1 MTREDAKKYI
11 YECLDY
17 TEATE
22 VIKALELEPCEDC
35 VSRQAVLAI
44 AGDSCLDLDSYE
56 DTKEFCDTINE
67 LPSVTPTKCIAT
79 VSFNKKDMRE
89 LIDEKMKEIVV
100 ERKKGKWIDT
110 DVTLLNRQGYIV
122 HEVIC
127 SECNGISYFRKM
139 GNKYIGANLCPNC
152 GCKMSEG

>member
-139 GNKYIGANLCPNC
+139 GNKYIGANLCPN
-152 GCKMSEG
+152 